1 MNSKVMK
8 KTLITALLLIVTLI
22 GHAQWQPA
30 GNKIKTPWAEKVNPD
45 DPLPEY
51 PRPLVVRDRW
61 LSLNGLWDY
70 SIVSFGEQPAEWQG
84 EILVPFCAESSL
96 SGVGRKV
103 GKEYHLWYGR
113 SFIVPSSWSK
123 ERIILHFGAVDWECD
138 IWVNE
143 IKVCSHQGGYTPFST
158 DITDALV
165 KESNTL
171 KVRVWDPSD
180 AGWQP
185 RGKQV
190 AEPKGIWYTSV
201 TGIWQTVWL
210 EPVPVS
216 HITGVHTTPDL
227 DKSIFRVDAS
237 LSDYSEGIIEVLLF
251 DNGVKVASGK
261 ALAGNEVEI
270 ALSEPKLWSPDSP
283 FLYDMEVV
291 LLCGGKKVDAV
302 RSYAAMRKI
311 SYKADE
317 NGIMRMELNNKPLF
331 HFGLLD
337 QGWWP
342 DGLYTAPTDEA
353 LAFDIIKTKELGFNM
368 IRKHVKVEPA
378 RWYYHCDRL
387 GVLVWQDMPSG
398 DKTPKWDMTH
408 YFSYN
413 ELVRSPESEA
423 GYRKEWRE
431 IMDYLHSY
439 PSIVMWVPFNEGW
452 GQFKTCEI
460 AEWTKNHDPSRLVN
474 AASGGN
480 HFMTGDVLD
489 LHHYPTP
496 KMYLY
501 DAYRVNVMG
510 EYGGIGWPLEGHL
523 WEPDRNWGYIRFN
536 NSAEVTDEYVKYA
549 EMLYDMIARG
559 FSGAIYTQT
568 TDVEIEVNGLMTYD
582 RKVIKPDADRVRAIN
597 LKITDSLDK

>member
-1 MNSKVMK
+1 MK
-8 KTLITALLLIVTLI
+8 KSLITALLLIMTLV
-22 GHAQWQPA
+22 GNAQWQPA
-30 GNKIKTPWAEKVNPD
+30 GDKIKTPWAEKINPD

-51 PRPLVVRDRW
+51 PRPLMVRDRW

-70 SIVSFGEQPAEWQG
+70 SIVSFGEQPTEWQG

-138 IWVNE
+138 IWVND
-143 IKVCSHQGGYTPFST
+143 IKVCSHQGGYTPFSA

-165 KESNTL
+165 KGSNTL

-216 HITGVHTTPDL
+216 HITRVRTTPDL
-227 DKSIFRVDAS
+227 DKGIFRVETS
-237 LSDYSEGIIEVLLF
+237 LFNCSEGIIEISLF

-270 ALSEPKLWSPDSP
+270 ALSEPKLWSPGSP

-291 LLCGGKKVDAV
+291 LLSKGKKLDAV

-413 ELVRSPESEA
+413 ELERSPESEA

-460 AEWTKNHDPSRLVN
+460 AEWTKGHDPSRLVN

-536 NSAEVTDEYVKYA
+536 SSAEVTDEYVKYA

-597 LKITDSLDK
+597 LKITGSLDK

>member
-1 MNSKVMK
+1 MDSKVMK
-8 KTLITALLLIVTLI
+8 KSLITALLLIMTLV
-22 GHAQWQPA
+22 GNAQWQPA
-30 GNKIKTPWAEKVNPD
+30 GDKIKTPWAEKINPD

-138 IWVNE
+138 IWVND
-143 IKVCSHQGGYTPFST
+143 IKVCSHQGGYTPFSA

-165 KESNTL
+165 KGSNTL

>member
-138 IWVNE
+138 IWVND
-143 IKVCSHQGGYTPFST
+143 IKVCSHQGGYTPFSA

-317 NGIMRMELNNKPLF
+317 NGIMRME
-331 HFGLLD
+331 
-337 QGWWP
+337 
-342 DGLYTAPTDEA
+342 
-353 LAFDIIKTKELGFNM
+353 
-368 IRKHVKVEPA
+368 
-378 RWYYHCDRL
+378 
-387 GVLVWQDMPSG
+387 
-398 DKTPKWDMTH
+398 
-408 YFSYN
+408 
-413 ELVRSPESEA
+413 
-423 GYRKEWRE
+423 
-431 IMDYLHSY
+431 
-439 PSIVMWVPFNEGW
+439 
-452 GQFKTCEI
+452 
-460 AEWTKNHDPSRLVN
+460 
-474 AASGGN
+474 
-480 HFMTGDVLD
+480 
-489 LHHYPTP
+489 
-496 KMYLY
+496 
-501 DAYRVNVMG
+501 
-510 EYGGIGWPLEGHL
+510 
-523 WEPDRNWGYIRFN
+523 
-536 NSAEVTDEYVKYA
+536 
-549 EMLYDMIARG
+549 
-559 FSGAIYTQT
+559 
-568 TDVEIEVNGLMTYD
+568 
-582 RKVIKPDADRVRAIN
+582 
-597 LKITDSLDK
+597 

>member
-1 MNSKVMK
+1 MK
-8 KTLITALLLIVTLI
+8 KSLITALLLIMTLV
-22 GHAQWQPA
+22 GNAQWQPA
-30 GNKIKTPWAEKVNPD
+30 GDKIKTPWAEKINPD

-51 PRPLVVRDRW
+51 PRPLMVRDRW

-70 SIVSFGEQPAEWQG
+70 SIVSFGEQPTEWQG

-138 IWVNE
+138 IWVND
-143 IKVCSHQGGYTPFST
+143 IKVCSHQGGYTPFSA

-165 KESNTL
+165 KGSNTL

-216 HITGVHTTPDL
+216 HITRVRTTPDL
-227 DKSIFRVDAS
+227 DKGIFRVETS
-237 LSDYSEGIIEVLLF
+237 LFNCSEGIIEISLF

-270 ALSEPKLWSPDSP
+270 ALSEPKLWSPGSP

-291 LLCGGKKVDAV
+291 LLSKGKKLDAV

-460 AEWTKNHDPSRLVN
+460 AEWTKGHDPSRLVN

-480 HFMTGDVLD
+480 HFMTGDILD

-536 NSAEVTDEYVKYA
+536 SSAEVTDEYVKYA

-597 LKITDSLDK
+597 LKITGSLDK

>member
-1 MNSKVMK
+1 MK
-8 KTLITALLLIVTLI
+8 KSLITALLLIMTLV
-22 GHAQWQPA
+22 GNAQWQPA
-30 GNKIKTPWAEKVNPD
+30 GDKIKTPWAEKVNPD

-51 PRPLVVRDRW
+51 PRPLMVRDRW

-70 SIVSFGEQPAEWQG
+70 SIVSFGEQPTEWQG

-138 IWVNE
+138 IWVND
-143 IKVCSHQGGYTPFST
+143 IKVCSHQGGYTPFSA

-165 KESNTL
+165 KGSNTL

-216 HITGVHTTPDL
+216 HITRVRTTPDL
-227 DKSIFRVDAS
+227 DKGIFRVETS
-237 LSDYSEGIIEVLLF
+237 LFNCSEGIIEISLF

-270 ALSEPKLWSPDSP
+270 ALSEPKLWSPGSP

-291 LLCGGKKVDAV
+291 LLSKGKKLDAV

-413 ELVRSPESEA
+413 ELERSPESEA

-460 AEWTKNHDPSRLVN
+460 AEWTKGHDPSRLVN

-536 NSAEVTDEYVKYA
+536 SSAEVTDEYVKYA

-597 LKITDSLDK
+597 LKITGSLDK

>member
-1 MNSKVMK
+1 MDSKVMK
-8 KTLITALLLIVTLI
+8 KSLITALLLIMTLV
-22 GHAQWQPA
+22 GNAQWQPA
-30 GNKIKTPWAEKVNPD
+30 GDKIKTPWAEKVNPD

-51 PRPLVVRDRW
+51 PRPLMVRDRW

-70 SIVSFGEQPAEWQG
+70 SIVSFGEQPTEWQG

-138 IWVNE
+138 IWVND
-143 IKVCSHQGGYTPFST
+143 IKVCSHQGGYTPFSA

-165 KESNTL
+165 KGSNTL

-216 HITGVHTTPDL
+216 HITRVRTTPDL
-227 DKSIFRVDAS
+227 DKGIFRVETS
-237 LSDYSEGIIEVLLF
+237 LFNCSEGIIEISLF

-270 ALSEPKLWSPDSP
+270 ALSEPKLWSPGSP

-291 LLCGGKKVDAV
+291 LLSKGKKLDAV

-413 ELVRSPESEA
+413 ELERSPESEA

-460 AEWTKNHDPSRLVN
+460 AEWTKGHDPSRLVN

-536 NSAEVTDEYVKYA
+536 SSAEVTDEYVKYA

-597 LKITDSLDK
+597 LKITGSLDK